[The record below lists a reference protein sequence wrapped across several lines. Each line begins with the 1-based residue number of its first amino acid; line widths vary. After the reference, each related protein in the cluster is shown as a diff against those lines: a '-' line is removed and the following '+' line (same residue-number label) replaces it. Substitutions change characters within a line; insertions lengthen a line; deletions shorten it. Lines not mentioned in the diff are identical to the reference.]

1 MIGHHESRLCIA
13 SHEEEDDERIRDG
26 DYEGCQSVV
35 EKRSLLSADMDILHR
50 VATETVESE
59 DEEQY
64 ATEYLQIE
72 FILMIGDE
80 IHNETH
86 AETREQGI
94 YYIAYGST
102 YACYE
107 TISASF
113 VQGSLNTEHANWSH
127 WGRYHYADEYAL
139 QQ

>member
-1 MIGHHESRLCIA
+1 
-13 SHEEEDDERIRDG
+13 
-26 DYEGCQSVV
+26 VV
-35 EKRSLLSADMDILHR
+35 
-50 VATETVESE
+50 
-59 DEEQY
+59 
-64 ATEYLQIE
+64 
-72 FILMIGDE
+72 GDE

-127 WGRYHYADEYAL
+127 WGRYYNADEYAL
-139 QQ
+139 QQQLKDIYLVEWERQFILNL